1 MTTKTLI
8 LLSILFLAIC
18 ISAKE
23 YADDFELDGELDD
36 NIEEIERVARAG
48 RSSRRRISA
57 AAISSTMIYC
67 SNHCDDND
75 DECFDNCYCDRRCK
89 YDKFVNNCIKK
100 CKESRD

>member
-23 YADDFELDGELDD
+23 YADDFEFDGELDD

-48 RSSRRRISA
+48 RSSRRSSA
-57 AAISSTMIYC
+57 
-67 SNHCDDND
+67 
-75 DECFDNCYCDRRCK
+75 
-89 YDKFVNNCIKK
+89 
-100 CKESRD
+100 ESDT